1 MAINY
6 DNLGPLGPILRK
18 RNEHPPGT
26 VDIEDIKYIDEPVT
40 HEEGKINMA
49 IGGGRPKKW
58 AVLKF
63 WTQEDR
69 KKPNKRKIEDKIKE
83 LMKKEEE
90 EEEDLSE
97 SDYYKNLIKKEKTAK
112 NLKKMTNRRHR
123 RMIRKSK
130 KKKGGK
136 KRKRTKKKR
145 RRRR

>member
-1 MAINY
+1 MAFNY
-6 DNLGPLGPILRK
+6 DNLGELGRMLRK
-18 RNEHPPGT
+18 MHEHPPGT
-26 VDIEDIKYIDEPVT
+26 EDIGYIEYEPVT

-49 IGGGRPKKW
+49 KGGGRPKKW

-90 EEEDLSE
+90 EDSSEYNYFKDLV
-97 SDYYKNLIKKEKTAK
+97 KKEKTAK
-112 NLKKMTNRRHR
+112 KWEKLKKLRRK
-123 RMIRKSK
+123 IRKPQSK

-145 RRRR
+145 RKRR

>member
-6 DNLGPLGPILRK
+6 DKLGPLGSMLRK
-18 RNEHPPGT
+18 FHEHPPGT
-26 VDIEDIKYIDEPVT
+26 VYVGDIKHDEPVSND
-40 HEEGKINMA
+40 EEGNLNMVN
-49 IGGGRPKKW
+49 GGGRPKKW

-90 EEEDLSE
+90 EDLSE
-97 SDYYKNLIKKEKTAK
+97 HDYFKDLVKKEKTAK
-112 NLKKMTNRRHR
+112 KWEKLKKLRRK
-123 RMIRKSK
+123 IRKPQSK

-145 RRRR
+145 RKRR